1 MNYQIVIIL
10 IIIVKIL
17 NVIVFPFKKKI
28 QSLSNFEA
36 YLMLNDLISEIR
48 IGTPEQKIEIII
60 KGEEH
65 PFLISKIHEKYN
77 ENSSSTYNKLLE
89 GENESNYDSF
99 KKYYLSTETFI
110 MKNEK
115 NENIEIKNFTFIY
128 AITTNYKNLL
138 NPAIIGLY
146 YQDYTNLYKYNL
158 LLLLKHYDII
168 KNYAFSIEYNEENK
182 GKLYLGDYFHNFNF
196 TYKEKD
202 FNEIY
207 SVFKGV
213 GYVWGNRF
221 NNITYNNISLPE
233 SNFEFYF
240 NITFSGIIGTD
251 SFENILK
258 RSFFFDNKICEKMSI
273 LKNSFNAYICN
284 KEFNYKQFKELKFY
298 HKELNETFILDY
310 NDLFKEENGKIYFL
324 IIFKPYGTKTWI
336 LGEPFLK
343 KYPFTYNQD
352 KKKLGFYK
360 IIKNNNK
367 FSLHYTWLIIIILII
382 LCILLLFLF
391 LRNIMNKPRKLRANE
406 LEDNYDYISQFN

>member
-99 KKYYLSTETFI
+99 KKYYLSTDTFI

-258 RSFFFDNKICEKMSI
+258 RSFLFDNKICEKMSI

-298 HKELNETFILDY
+298 HKELNETFILDN
-310 NDLFKEENGKIYFL
+310 NDLFKE
-324 IIFKPYGTKTWI
+324 
-336 LGEPFLK
+336 
-343 KYPFTYNQD
+343 
-352 KKKLGFYK
+352 
-360 IIKNNNK
+360 
-367 FSLHYTWLIIIILII
+367 
-382 LCILLLFLF
+382 
-391 LRNIMNKPRKLRANE
+391 
-406 LEDNYDYISQFN
+406 

>member
-99 KKYYLSTETFI
+99 KKYYLSTDTFI
-110 MKNEK
+110 LKNEK
-115 NENIEIKNFTFIY
+115 FKNIEIKNFTFIY
-128 AITTNYKNLL
+128 AITTNYKHLL

-146 YQDYTNLYKYNL
+146 YQDYTNLYNYNL
-158 LLLLKHYDII
+158 ILLLKQYDII

-182 GKLYLGDYFHNFNF
+182 GKLYIGDYFHNFNN
-196 TYKEKD
+196 TYNKNN

-207 SVFKGV
+207 SDFKGV

-221 NNITYNNISLPE
+221 NNVTYNNISL
-233 SNFEFYF
+233 SDSKFEFYF
-240 NITFSGIIGTD
+240 NITFTGIIGTD

-258 RSFFFDNKICEKMSI
+258 RNFFFDNKTCEKISI
-273 LKNSFNAYICN
+273 LKNSYNAYICN
-284 KEFNYKQFKELKFY
+284 KEFDYKKFKELKFY

-324 IIFKPYGTKTWI
+324 IIFRPYGTKTWL

-343 KYPFTYNQD
+343 KYPFTFNQD
-352 KKKLGFYK
+352 KKKIGFYK
-360 IIKNNNK
+360 IIHNNNK
-367 FSLHYTWLIIIILII
+367 FSFHYTWFIIISLIVV
-382 LCILLLFLF
+382 CFLLLFL
-391 LRNIMNKPRKLRANE
+391 LIKNIMNKPRKIRANE
-406 LEDNYDYISQFN
+406 LEDNYDYFTQIN